1 MNEFLI
7 YKIFTTAVIASL
19 FIWWKLKAK
28 SKVSSDSYVEPKET
42 EDGKFAIP
50 KPADED
56 MDGVN
61 YEEVRTNP
69 KFKDDAQAMAARL
82 PNPDGTPTKG
92 PR

>member
-56 MDGVN
+56 MEGVN

-69 KFKDDAQAMAARL
+69 KFKDDAQAKAI
-82 PNPDGTPTKG
+82 PNPSGPPPKG
-92 PR
+92 PIR